1 MSTKST
7 AKSAAPTKPQRLI
20 YIGPTLKGYK
30 LIKYQVFIGGYPT
43 HLDEEFAKC
52 PQLKRLFVPV
62 KDLVQAEK
70 EVNTAGT
77 PLNKYY
83 KLAQEV

>member
-1 MSTKST
+1 MATKST
-7 AKSAAPTKPQRLI
+7 AKSAAATKPLRLI
-20 YIGPTLKGYK
+20 YVGPTLKGYK

-43 HLDEEFAKC
+43 HLDGEFEKC

-62 KDLVQAEK
+62 KDLVQSEK

-83 KLAQEV
+83 KLALEV

>member
-1 MSTKST
+1 M
-7 AKSAAPTKPQRLI
+7 AKSMAAKQLVTAKPQRLI
-20 YIGPTLKGYK
+20 YIGPTLKGHT

-43 HLDEEFAKC
+43 HIADVLEAC
-52 PQLKRLFVPV
+52 PQIKRLFVPV

-70 EVNTAGT
+70 DVATAGT

-83 KLAQEV
+83 KLALEV